1 VAPPTDLLTAQTQL
15 ATAQAQAYDA
25 AAQRAQLE
33 HALAVLVGIPPS
45 LLTIEPTGRLP
56 ALPAVPELLPST
68 VLQRRPDIAAAERRV
83 AAAYSQ
89 IGAADAAWFPSFV
102 INAGGGFRQ
111 SAVAG
116 LLGAPNLYWALG
128 PTLAQAILDGGQR
141 RLASDQARAGAD
153 EATAQYRQT
162 VLTAF
167 QEVEDNL
174 VLADRLSSEA
184 VAQRTAFDAAHKAL
198 EITREQYKAGTV
210 SFLNVFVAQTVA
222 LSAERALVE
231 VQSRQLA
238 AVSVLLKNV
247 GGRWEAAPTA
257 SAAALMQ
264 STR

>member
-1 VAPPTDLLTAQTQL
+1 
-15 ATAQAQAYDA
+15 
-25 AAQRAQLE
+25 
-33 HALAVLVGIPPS
+33 
-45 LLTIEPTGRLP
+45 
-56 ALPAVPELLPST
+56 
-68 VLQRRPDIAAAERRV
+68 
-83 AAAYSQ
+83 
-89 IGAADAAWFPSFV
+89 
-102 INAGGGFRQ
+102 
-111 SAVAG
+111 
-116 LLGAPNLYWALG
+116 
-128 PTLAQAILDGGQR
+128 
-141 RLASDQARAGAD
+141 
-153 EATAQYRQT
+153 